1 MLTNNSFFLPEFSDS
16 LFFLK
21 SREWKISKMKIW
33 IKSIFLKSK
42 EIGNV
47 SIEK

>member
-1 MLTNNSFFLPEFSDS
+1 MLIDDSFFLPEFNDS
-16 LFFLK
+16 LFFFK
-21 SREWKISKMKIW
+21 SKEWKISKMKIR
-33 IKSIFLKSK
+33 IKNIFLKSK